1 MSSGVVYFYT
11 RLSVSSPT
19 KVEHRWFLGSRLHKT
34 IPLRVPAVSSYR
46 LYSQMSVARA
56 RAGEWRVE
64 VRSSEGAVLQEARF
78 TIAR

>member
-19 KVEHRWFLGSRLHKT
+19 KVEHRWFLGSRLHQT
-34 IPLRVPAVSSYR
+34 IPLRVPAASNYR
-46 LYSQMSVARA
+46 LYSRMSVTRA

-64 VRSSEGAVLQEARF
+64 VRSSDGVVLEEGRF
-78 TIAR
+78 TIAP